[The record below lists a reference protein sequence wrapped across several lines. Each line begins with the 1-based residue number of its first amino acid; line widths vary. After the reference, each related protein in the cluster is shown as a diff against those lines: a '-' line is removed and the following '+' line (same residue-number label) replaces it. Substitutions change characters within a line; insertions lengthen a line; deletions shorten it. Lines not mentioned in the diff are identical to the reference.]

1 MVSWPAII
9 HYEGDDELSYVENEH
24 DWLNNEVFHRGLYN
38 QGDQLVDS
46 EGQVYS
52 IDYNTATEKL
62 LQALDLYFSNVDINE
77 P

>member
-62 LQALDLYFSNVDINE
+62 DVLNSYDKCMTSGRS
-77 P
+77 